1 MHEGRK
7 PLMDKRSR
15 FIFAVH
21 EEDKYLIMLLKITAI
36 FLFLTVSD
44 DELKY
49 KELEFKFISSSL
61 YCELISAPEILLI
74 KFNFNYYKK

>member
-7 PLMDKRSR
+7 PLMDKRST

-49 KELEFKFISSSL
+49 KELELNLSRLHYTANLSL
-61 YCELISAPEILLI
+61 LLR
-74 KFNFNYYKK
+74 FY